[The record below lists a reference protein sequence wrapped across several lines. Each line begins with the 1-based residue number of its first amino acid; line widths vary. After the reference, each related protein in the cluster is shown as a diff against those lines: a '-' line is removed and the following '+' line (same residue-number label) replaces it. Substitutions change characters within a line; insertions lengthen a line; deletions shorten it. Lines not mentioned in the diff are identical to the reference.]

1 MITRA
6 QKARLGVFLF
16 LSGLVALSVLGVL
29 VGLRINET
37 FDSYQVRYKVT
48 VSGLEDGAPVKYNG
62 VRLGKVAEIKVNP
75 DDVSEILVVLE
86 LVHGTPIKK
95 NVRAVIKSVGITG
108 LKYVELTLGSN
119 RAPTLAPGS
128 EITAG
133 ESDLDFL
140 TGKAQV
146 ISERIDIL
154 LGHLNVLTR
163 EENLLEFDRILR
175 DASEMTGEMTG
186 MVREVRERVSRLG
199 DKSEILLDDLHG
211 TLDEA
216 NISLAVHRAQADR
229 LLVIAERFLDPMFL
243 ERVTANTESL
253 LKAGRRLLTGGAVE
267 RLLSFV
273 EGITSKAIVL
283 VENLNMTVLQSQDD
297 INRTLSYL
305 LETVENLNDFSRML
319 KEDPSVLI
327 RGAEFEE
334 KKRR

>member
-6 QKARLGVFLF
+6 QKVRLGIFLF
-16 LSGLVALSVLGVL
+16 LSGLVSLAVLGVL
-29 VGLRINET
+29 VGLQISET
-37 FDSYQVRYKVT
+37 FDSYSVRYKVT
-48 VSGLEDGAPVKYNG
+48 VSGLEEGAPVKYNG
-62 VRLGKVAEIKVNP
+62 VRVGKVANIRVSP
-75 DDVSEILVVLE
+75 GDVSEILVNLD
-86 LVHGTPIKK
+86 LAAGTPIKN

-119 RAPTLAPGS
+119 RAPTLKPGS

-154 LGHLNVLTR
+154 LGQLNVLTR
-163 EENLLEFDRILR
+163 DENLAQIDRILR
-175 DASEMTGEMTG
+175 DVADMTGEMKG
-186 MVREVRERVSRLG
+186 MVREVRDRVASVG
-199 DKSEILLDDLHG
+199 DKGEILLDDLHV
-211 TLDEA
+211 TLEEA
-216 NISLAVHRAQADR
+216 NTSLVAVRSQGER
-229 LLVIAERFLDPMFL
+229 LVSFAGRFLDPAFL
-243 ERVTANTESL
+243 ERVTADAEGL
-253 LKAGRRLLTGGAVE
+253 LTAGRRLLTGGSVD
-267 RLLSFV
+267 RLLSYV
-273 EGITSKAIVL
+273 EGMTSKAGVL
-283 VENLNMTVLQSQDD
+283 VENVNMTVLQSQDD